1 MYTHEGTK
9 EKDSYIESKS
19 FAQKKKRK
27 KRGLQKNFFSLQ

>member
-19 FAQKKKRK
+19 FAQKKRK